1 MKSLISMERGLFEH
15 EENSSESLTSRTIL
29 LETGIILL
37 IMDSFQGQNSTD
49 FICSQINRQKLRN
62 LKKDIVIIT
71 IDS

>member
-1 MKSLISMERGLFEH
+1 MKLLISTEKGLSEH

-37 IMDSFQGQNSTD
+37 IMDSFQGQNSID

-62 LKKDIVIIT
+62 LKKDIAIIT

>member
-1 MKSLISMERGLFEH
+1 MKLLISMERVPSEH
-15 EENSSESLTSRTIL
+15 EGNSSESLISRTIL

-37 IMDSFQGQNSTD
+37 IMDSFQGQNSID
-49 FICSQINRQKLRN
+49 FICSQINRQKHKN